1 LAIDS
6 RHPRT
11 DPGDPPGGR
20 TRAIAAW
27 LVVAAGATA
36 GLWLLRSTLDK
47 AHIALVFLLIVLGAS
62 ARHGRLLG
70 LGLAGLCFVAFNYLL
85 LPPYYTLRIADPLD
99 WGVLVAF
106 LITGAVAAQ
115 LLHRAQ
121 REARTARER
130 AEEVDR
136 LSVLGA
142 ETLNAGRAEDAM
154 LPIARVIRTTLRVA
168 VCEILM
174 SDDAGRLTCL
184 ARDDAGRVADAPPDH
199 DVLSA
204 VIDGGFVAVRDAGS
218 AWTVAAAPPADLEA
232 ILHRHRDCHAILL
245 PLTVR
250 GTGLGLLRLDN
261 TQPLAF
267 DAAAVRFTLALSYYA
282 ALGIERILLAADADR
297 VHALQEADRLREAL
311 VAGVSHDLR
320 TPLTT
325 IKALACEMR
334 DTGDDRATIIEEE
347 ADRLNAMVADLLD
360 MSRLRAGALPVSL
373 EIVAG
378 EEVLASALQRVEGA
392 RGERAIQ
399 ARLPRDGSIP
409 AGRIDFS
416 HTVRALVNLLENALK
431 YSGPGSAVEV
441 ELERE
446 QDRLVF
452 AVLDRGPGVMAD
464 EARRIFEPFY
474 RPGSLPP
481 DAGRA
486 GLGLAIALH
495 LAEIQG
501 GTVEYAPRPGGGS
514 IFRLILPAAD
524 VAHIS

>member
-1 LAIDS
+1 MVTGS
-6 RHPRT
+6 RHPLT
-11 DPGDPPGGR
+11 DPAEQPLRRP
-20 TRAIAAW
+20 RAIATW
-27 LVVAAGATA
+27 LLIAAVATA
-36 GLWLLRSTLDK
+36 GLWLLRGTLDK
-47 AHIALVFLLIVLGAS
+47 AHMALAFLLIVLGGS
-62 ARHGRLLG
+62 ALHGRLLG
-70 LGLAGLCFVAFNYLL
+70 LGLAGLCFIAFNYFLL
-85 LPPYYTLRIADPLD
+85 SPYYTLHIADPLD

-130 AEEVDR
+130 AEEIDR

-142 ETLNAGRAEDAM
+142 ETLNAGRAEDAV

-168 VCEILM
+168 VCEVWM
-174 SDDAGRLTCL
+174 REDSGRVKCL
-184 ARDDAGRVADAPPDH
+184 ARDAAGHDGDAPPDE
-199 DVLSA
+199 DLLIS
-204 VIDGGFVAVRDAGS
+204 VINGGVVAVRGTGP
-218 AWTVAAAPPADLEA
+218 AWTVTGDAPADLQA
-232 ILHRHRDCHAILL
+232 VLRRHRDVRGVVL

-250 GTGLGLLRLDN
+250 GRGLGVLRLESAE
-261 TQPLAF
+261 PLRF
-267 DAAAVRFTLALSYYA
+267 DPAAVRFTLALSYYA
-282 ALGIERILLAADADR
+282 ALGIERIQLAAEADR

-325 IKALACEMR
+325 IKALAFELR

-347 ADRLNAMVADLLD
+347 ADRLNALVADLLD
-360 MSRLRAGALPVSL
+360 ISRLRAGALPVSP

-392 RGERAIQ
+392 RGERAIR
-399 ARLPRDGSIP
+399 ATLPPDGSIP
-409 AGRIDFS
+409 VGRIDFS
-416 HTVRALVNLLENALK
+416 HTVRALVNLIENALK
-431 YSGPGSAVEV
+431 YSNPGSAVEV
-441 ELERE
+441 ELTRE
-446 QDRLVF
+446 KDHMVF
-452 AVLDRGPGVMAD
+452 SVLDRGPGVTAD

-501 GTVEYAPRPGGGS
+501 GTVEYLPRPGGGS
-514 IFRLILPAAD
+514 IFRLIVPAAD